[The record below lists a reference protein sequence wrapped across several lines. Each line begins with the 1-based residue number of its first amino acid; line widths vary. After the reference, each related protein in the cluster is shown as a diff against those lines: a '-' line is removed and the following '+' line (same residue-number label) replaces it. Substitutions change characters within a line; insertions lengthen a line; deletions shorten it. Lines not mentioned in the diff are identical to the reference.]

1 MYILQVFARVKPEHV
16 DAFIAATKDNASN
29 SVKEAGVARFDA
41 LQQLDDP
48 TRFTLIEVYHG
59 PEGHAAHRETA
70 HYARWREAVAD
81 MMAEPRVAV
90 KYQNVSPG
98 DEGW

>member
-1 MYILQVFARVKPEHV
+1 MYILQVFVRVKPEHV
-16 DAFIAATKDNASN
+16 EAFIAATKDNASN

-48 TRFTLIEVYHG
+48 TRFTLIEVYYG
-59 PEGHAAHRETA
+59 PEGHAAHRETT

-98 DEGW
+98 DGGW